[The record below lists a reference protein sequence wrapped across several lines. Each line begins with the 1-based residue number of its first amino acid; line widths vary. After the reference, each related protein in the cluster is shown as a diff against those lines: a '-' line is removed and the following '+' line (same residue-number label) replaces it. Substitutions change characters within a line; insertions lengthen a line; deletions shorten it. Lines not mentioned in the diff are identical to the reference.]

1 MLGKGF
7 EFKGK
12 RVSPLQITILIL
24 LRPRPLYGY
33 EVLKALREHFD
44 GVWVPQTGSIYPA
57 LKKLEASGLVSS
69 EERDGTD
76 YYSMTEEGNE
86 LVVEVLAHSPRDL
99 RLMTRY
105 FDLLGRAAEDLNGE
119 VNRVS
124 MFQRIF
130 ESGDECEDADSRARR
145 LRKARERI
153 AEHLAMI
160 DRELN
165 DVEGKNTGDEGK

>member
-1 MLGKGF
+1 MFGRGH
-7 EFKGK
+7 EFRGK
-12 RVSPLQITILIL
+12 RVSPLQITMLIF
-24 LRPRPLYGY
+24 LREGPRYGY
-33 EVLKALREHFD
+33 EVLKVLKEHFD

-76 YYSMTEEGNE
+76 YYSITKEGNE

-105 FDLLGRAAEDLNGE
+105 FDLLGRAAEDLNSE
-119 VNRVS
+119 VSQIS
-124 MFQRIF
+124 MFQKVF
-130 ESGDECEDADSRARR
+130 ESGDEDEDADRKARR
-145 LRKARERI
+145 LRRARDRI

-160 DRELN
+160 ERELN
-165 DVEGKNTGDEGK
+165 EIEGKNQGDEKR

>member
-1 MLGKGF
+1 
-7 EFKGK
+7 
-12 RVSPLQITILIL
+12 
-24 LRPRPLYGY
+24 
-33 EVLKALREHFD
+33 
-44 GVWVPQTGSIYPA
+44 VWVPQTGSIYPA

-76 YYSMTEEGNE
+76 YYSLTKEGNE

-105 FDLLGRAAEDLNGE
+105 FDLLGRAAEELHGE
-119 VNRVS
+119 VSQVS
-124 MFQRIF
+124 RFQNLF
-130 ESGDECEDADSRARR
+130 ESGDELESADRRAMR
-145 LRKARERI
+145 LRLARERI

-165 DVEGKNTGDEGK
+165 EMEGKDKGDER